1 MRTRTKILL
10 LAMYVL
16 VIAILAVFLFNSS
29 TVSNSVPLPSGL
41 EAVTTLP
48 ANTLNVSYINQGD
61 EPYCGSACL
70 SMVLDFYG
78 YNVSFQ
84 AVTNSVFNTT
94 GNNMTMMQTVVDYG
108 VNYPN
113 LVFHPFTG
121 SIPIV
126 QNYISSGTPVIVC
139 QNFTAQIA
147 LWHFR
152 VVTGYNGQGFIVIDP
167 YCGRCLITYSDF
179 TTIWQES
186 DSCINSSLAIY
197 PR

>member
-10 LAMYVL
+10 ISCLCVFVIIIL
-16 VIAILAVFLFNSS
+16 VVSSFNF
-29 TVSNSVPLPSGL
+29 LPSGL

-61 EPYCGSACL
+61 EPYCGPACL

-78 YNVSFQ
+78 CNVSFQ

-126 QNYISSGTPVIVC
+126 QNYISSGIPVIVC

-152 VVTGYNGQGFIVIDP
+152 VATGYNSQGFIVIDP
-167 YCGRCLITYSDF
+167 ECGRCLITYSDF